1 MVSIFLVALSG
12 STRGMAGIN
21 GGLRYNVRITYE
33 KWVQDGPLVG
43 YMIDSK
49 VSTLEYGFSVAF
61 LRMGK
66 F

>member
-1 MVSIFLVALSG
+1 
-12 STRGMAGIN
+12 MAGIN